1 MLEQIRGALTE
12 IGREYGDRRVQLC
25 RLDAAA
31 LDWGRC
37 ALTGAVLDGATLAGV
52 HRGLAERFPGLAF
65 DAGSVEVLRRPEPMH
80 RVVATNLTGLYAEP
94 SFLAEQLSQ
103 LLNGWPLEILQEQER
118 WCFVRQADGYLGW
131 AYRSY
136 LTGETALA
144 ATHIVSAP
152 VSLLRAAPTADAALI
167 TRVPA
172 GTAVA
177 SGEVATAGIPVAEP
191 VEAPP
196 FDCEALRAR
205 NSTTVVHLT
214 SGWSNVTLAGGLT
227 GWAPDR
233 DLRAL
238 TAWPADESGRRAQI
252 VADAARF
259 IGVPYLWGG
268 CTALGI
274 DCSGFAQLLHRLVGL
289 TLPRD
294 ADMQYFAGRPVE
306 PPYAPADLLFFGEA
320 PARPKITHVAISLGG
335 WHILH
340 SSRSRNGVYED
351 DVQAV
356 PHLRESFIA
365 ARTFVG

>member
-1 MLEQIRGALTE
+1 MLDEIRGALAE

-25 RLDAAA
+25 RLDVAA

-37 ALTGAVLDGATLAGV
+37 ALTGAALDGPTLAGV
-52 HRGLAERFPGLAF
+52 LRGLAERFPGLAF
-65 DAGSVEVLRRPEPMH
+65 DAGSVEVLRRAEPMH

-131 AYRSY
+131 AYRPY
-136 LTGETALA
+136 LTASPA
-144 ATHIVSAP
+144 PPPDRIVCEP
-152 VSLLRAAPTADAALI
+152 VSLLRQRPLAAAALI
-167 TRVPA
+167 TRIPA

-177 SGEVATAGIPVAEP
+177 VGEVAA
-191 VEAPP
+191 
-196 FDCEALRAR
+196 
-205 NSTTVVHLT
+205 
-214 SGWSNVTLAGGLT
+214 GWSNVTLAGGLT
-227 GWAPDR
+227 GWSPDR
-233 DLRAL
+233 DLRPL
-238 TAWPADESGRRAQI
+238 TILPADEAGRRAQI
-252 VADAARF
+252 VADAVRF

-306 PPYAPADLLFFGEA
+306 PPYAPADLLFFGA
-320 PARPKITHVAISLGG
+320 ADARPKITHVAVSLGG
-335 WHILH
+335 WRILH

>member
-1 MLEQIRGALTE
+1 MLEPIRSALAE
-12 IGREYGDRRVQLC
+12 IGRAYGDRRVQLC

-37 ALTGAVLDGATLAGV
+37 ALTGFVLDGPTLAGV
-52 HRGLAERFPGLAF
+52 LRALADRFPGLVF
-65 DAGSVEVLRRPEPMH
+65 DASGVEVLRRPEPLR

-131 AYRSY
+131 AYGPY
-136 LTGETALA
+136 LTADPA
-144 ATHIVSAP
+144 PPATHIVCEP
-152 VSLLRAAPTADAALI
+152 VSLLRAAPAADAALI

-172 GTAVA
+172 GTAVVA
-177 SGEVATAGIPVAEP
+177 GEAVA
-191 VEAPP
+191 
-196 FDCEALRAR
+196 
-205 NSTTVVHLT
+205 
-214 SGWSNVTLAGGLT
+214 GWSKVTLAGGLT

-238 TAWPADESGRRAQI
+238 TTLPAGEAARRAQI
-252 VADAARF
+252 VADARRF
-259 IGVPYLWGG
+259 IGAPYLWGG

-274 DCSGFAQLLHRLVGL
+274 DCSGFAQLLHRLAGL

-306 PPYAPADLLFFGEA
+306 PPYAPADLLFFGE
-320 PARPKITHVAISLGG
+320 PGEPPKITHVAVSLGG
-335 WHILH
+335 WRILH
-340 SSRSRNGVYED
+340 SSRARNGVYED
-351 DVQAV
+351 DVQAA
-356 PHLRESFIA
+356 PHLRESFIG

>member
-1 MLEQIRGALTE
+1 MLEQIRGALAE

-65 DAGSVEVLRRPEPMH
+65 DAGSVEVLRRPAPIH

-131 AYRSY
+131 AYRPY
-136 LTGETALA
+136 LTGEIAPA
-144 ATHIVSAP
+144 ATHLVSEP
-152 VSLLRAAPTADAALI
+152 VSLLRAAPAADAALI
-167 TRVPA
+167 TCVPA
-172 GTAVA
+172 GMAVA
-177 SGEVATAGIPVAEP
+177 AREAVA
-191 VEAPP
+191 
-196 FDCEALRAR
+196 
-205 NSTTVVHLT
+205 
-214 SGWSNVTLAGGLT
+214 GWSQVTLAGGLT

-233 DLRAL
+233 DLRARA
-238 TAWPADESGRRAQI
+238 AWPADESGHRAQI
-252 VADAARF
+252 VADAVRF

-289 TLPRD
+289 ALPRD

-320 PARPKITHVAISLGG
+320 AARPKITHVAISLGG
-335 WHILH
+335 WRILH

>member
-12 IGREYGDRRVQLC
+12 IGRAYGDRRVQLC

-37 ALTGAVLDGATLAGV
+37 ALTGAVLDAATLADV
-52 HRGLAERFPGLAF
+52 LAGLAERFPSLAF
-65 DAGSVEVLRRPEPMH
+65 DAAGVEILRRAEPTWLT
-80 RVVATNLTGLYAEP
+80 VATNLTGLYAEP
-94 SFLAEQLSQ
+94 SFLTEQLSQ
-103 LLNGWPLEILQEQER
+103 LLNGWPLEILQEQAR
-118 WCFVRQADGYLGW
+118 WCFVRQTDGYLGW
-131 AYRSY
+131 AYRPY
-136 LTGETALA
+136 LTAETAPA
-144 ATHIVSAP
+144 TTHIVSAP
-152 VSLLRAAPTADAALI
+152 VSLLRGAPAADAALI
-167 TRVPA
+167 TRVLA
-172 GTAVA
+172 GTAIA
-177 SGEVATAGIPVAEP
+177 AGGIPVAEP

-196 FDCEALRAR
+196 FDQLRAR
-205 NSTTVVHLT
+205 NATTVVPLT
-214 SGWSNVTLAGGLT
+214 SGWSQVTLAGGLT
-227 GWAPDR
+227 GWAPDH
-233 DLRAL
+233 DLRARGGR
-238 TAWPADESGRRAQI
+238 PADESGRRGQI

-306 PPYAPADLLFFGEA
+306 PPYAPADLLFFGEPA
-320 PARPKITHVAISLGG
+320 ARPKITHVAISLGG
-335 WHILH
+335 WRILH

>member
-1 MLEQIRGALTE
+1 MLEQIRAALTE
-12 IGREYGDRRVQLC
+12 IGQAYGDRRVQLC

-37 ALTGAVLDGATLAGV
+37 ALTGAVLDAATLAGV
-52 HRGLAERFPGLAF
+52 HRALAERFPGLAF
-65 DAGSVEVLRRPEPMH
+65 DAGSVEVLRRSEPIH

-131 AYRSY
+131 AYRPY
-136 LTGETALA
+136 LTGAPAPA
-144 ATHIVSAP
+144 ATHIVCAA
-152 VSLLRAAPTADAALI
+152 VSLLRASPAADAALV

-177 SGEVATAGIPVAEP
+177 AGAGAQNPSSLRSSEGFAGGDEAVWLKVA
-191 VEAPP
+191 
-196 FDCEALRAR
+196 
-205 NSTTVVHLT
+205 
-214 SGWSNVTLAGGLT
+214 LAGGQT
-227 GWAPDR
+227 GWLPAG
-233 DLRAL
+233 DLRSLA
-238 TAWPADESGRRAQI
+238 AFPSGEYDRRGQI
-252 VADAARF
+252 VADAAHF

-274 DCSGFAQLLHRLVGL
+274 DCSGYAQLLHRLIGL

-294 ADMQYFAGRPVE
+294 ADMQYAAGRPVE
-306 PPYAPADLLFFGEA
+306 PPYRPGDLLFFGEHGE
-320 PARPKITHVAISLGG
+320 RPKITHVAVSLGG
-335 WHILH
+335 WRILH

-365 ARTFVG
+365 ARTFV